1 MPMELATLLARC
13 RDGNELAWEA
23 LVRQHQPRVH
33 AIALHYL
40 GNAEEAR
47 DVAQEIFIRIYQ
59 NLHRCDEASHFLP
72 WMIRISR
79 NACIDHLRRRRARP
93 PAHDVPADAVLGLA
107 AATPGAEEGQHED
120 GRKRLLHLALR
131 ALSELNREILL
142 LREIHGLSVEETA
155 HILDV
160 PVGTV
165 KSRGNRARIELARKV
180 QALSGGDY
188 GRGH

>member
-1 MPMELATLLARC
+1 MDLATLLARC

-33 AIALHYL
+33 AIALHYV

-59 NLHRCDEASHFLP
+59 NLHRCEEASHFLP
-72 WMIRISR
+72 WMIRIAR

-93 PAHDVPADAVLGLA
+93 PAHDVPADGALPIA
-107 AATPGAEEGQHED
+107 ATTPGAEESWHEE

-155 HILDV
+155 SILGV

-188 GRGH
+188 GSEH